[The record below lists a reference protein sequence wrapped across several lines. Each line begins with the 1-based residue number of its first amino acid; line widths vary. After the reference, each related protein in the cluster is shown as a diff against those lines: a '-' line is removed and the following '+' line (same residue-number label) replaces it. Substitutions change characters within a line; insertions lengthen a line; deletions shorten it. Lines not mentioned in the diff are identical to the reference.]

1 MAKQQSFA
9 DKASKSAQQKGAKC
23 PVCGT
28 IYQPVLTVTSEYSKQ
43 TGSWRFNERRVQVC
57 KCNEK
62 AVFA

>member
-9 DKASKSAQQKGAKC
+9 DKAAKAHQMKGAKC

-28 IYQPVLTVTSEYSKQ
+28 IYQPILMVSSERSKVAS
-43 TGSWRFNERRVQVC
+43 SWKFNERRVQVC

-62 AVFA
+62 EVYS

>member
-9 DKASKSAQQKGAKC
+9 DKAAKAAQMKGSKC

-28 IYQPVLTVTSEYSKQ
+28 IYQPIKLVSSEKAA
-43 TGSWRFNERRVQVC
+43 GGASWKFNERRIQVC

-62 AVFA
+62 EVYA